1 MIALEQLCDITD
13 NHIELFIHKSLLS
26 YYREFHLCLATD
38 SMIMFKKPLVQVPVK
53 YGTVASALLA
63 LLFVV
68 LYSLG
73 KHPLF
78 VPLFLDIRLLML
90 PMFMFIAMKDFRD
103 SQNNGVL
110 HFWQGLTV
118 GFLTFTTVAV
128 FTSIFIMLMAE
139 VSGGFLQE
147 YISARLELLEANK
160 VQFSEALNEQFVQ
173 GQIDALPL
181 TRPFDLALDYFWK
194 TIAIGIFLNIILA
207 VVLRKQPKT

>member
-1 MIALEQLCDITD
+1 
-13 NHIELFIHKSLLS
+13 
-26 YYREFHLCLATD
+26 
-38 SMIMFKKPLVQVPVK
+38 MFKKPLTQVPIK
-53 YGTVASALLA
+53 YGVIASALLA

-68 LYSLG
+68 LYSMG

-90 PMFMFIAMKDFRD
+90 PIFMFIAMKDFRD
-103 SQNNGVL
+103 SQNGGVL

-118 GFLTFTTVAV
+118 GFITFTTIAV
-128 FTSIFIMLMAE
+128 FVSLFIMFMAE
-139 VSGGFLQE
+139 MSGSFLQE
-147 YISARLELLEANK
+147 YISARLELLEVNK

-181 TRPFDLALDYFWK
+181 TSPFDLALDYFWK

-207 VVLRKQPKT
+207 VVLRKQPKP